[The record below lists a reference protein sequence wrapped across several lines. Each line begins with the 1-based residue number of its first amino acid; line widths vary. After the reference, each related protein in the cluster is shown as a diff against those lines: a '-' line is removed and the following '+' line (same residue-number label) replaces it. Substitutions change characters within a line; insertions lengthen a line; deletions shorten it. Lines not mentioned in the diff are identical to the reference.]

1 MKRKNERLKTENS
14 ERRMI
19 SFDDDIIDEVYAKFE
34 GAYPRGMVREV
45 LEASI
50 NYLKQLQRFS
60 GKLAV
65 YVPHV
70 GYLLTDRLFL
80 EARMKVLQKKIMTE
94 PLAQTEINA
103 LSVKR
108 RKLGEI
114 RKLGENNFHPFFRN
128 ASRLIEE
135 KVFNRPFSCIQDAQD
150 KVFYGKN

>member
-1 MKRKNERLKTENS
+1 
-14 ERRMI
+14 MI
-19 SFDDDIIDEVYAKFE
+19 SFDGDIIDGVYAKFE

-70 GYLLTDRLFL
+70 GYLLTDRSSLD
-80 EARMKVLQKKIMTE
+80 ARMKVLQKKMMTE

-103 LSVKR
+103 LNVKR
-108 RKLGEI
+108 GKLREI
-114 RKLGENNFHPFFRN
+114 RNLGENNFHPFFRN
-128 ASRLIEE
+128 VPRLIEE
-135 KVFNRPFSCIQDAQD
+135 KVFNCPFACIQDAQD